1 MIERY
6 STKEMKEVWSENNK
20 YNAWLEVELL
30 SCEGWS
36 NLGEIEK
43 NLDKF
48 YDLLKKELRRGDI

>member
-36 NLGEIEK
+36 NLGDIEK
-43 NLDKF
+43 KRYNKF
-48 YDLLKKELRRGDI
+48 KKKCFF